1 MALVTKIK
9 KIMHMNKDKKGCGR
23 LLPLFVSQVCQGLTA
38 APTRTGSAA
47 KPWSELKGQ
56 GKSLEP
62 EQAIQKVFQPSNPF
76 G

>member
-1 MALVTKIK
+1 MALVIKIK
-9 KIMHMNKDKKGCGR
+9 KITHMNKDRKGCGR

-38 APTRTGSAA
+38 APTRT
-47 KPWSELKGQ
+47 ELKRQ

-76 G
+76 GCSCMN